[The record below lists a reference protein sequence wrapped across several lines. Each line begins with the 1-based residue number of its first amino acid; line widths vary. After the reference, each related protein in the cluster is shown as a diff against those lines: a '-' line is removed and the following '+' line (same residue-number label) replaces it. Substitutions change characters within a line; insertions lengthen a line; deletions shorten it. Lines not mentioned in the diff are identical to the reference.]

1 MRRGVTT
8 RLAVGL
14 LGLGL
19 VAGCNGEPSYQ
30 GVSFITYNYTPWD
43 LEYVQVQDAQGG
55 KAGTGSVSPGGGEG
69 AVACCYTL
77 QGTEFKVRWRGG
89 DGALMQKYMYDEAK
103 YDSVFFTKTTSVEFP
118 PTKVPPG
125 EGPLYLELHIY
136 PDEHMEMA
144 LSRELLGQVRI
155 PIVETTRWLYETH
168 GASLGQFK
176 NVYDLQRALAKVAGQ
191 AWKKYKIEDAQDM
204 RQYMLM
210 AFTVAS
216 NFDSDPRITEIL
228 NKPGRAPGDFATA
241 ITALPQA
248 TIDQI
253 KAAGSPSGDTN
264 A

>member
-8 RLAVGL
+8 KLAAGL

-19 VAGCNGEPSYQ
+19 VAGCNGEPTYQ

-77 QGTEFKVRWRGG
+77 KGTEFKVRWRGG

-103 YDSVFFTKTTSVEFP
+103 YESAFFTKTTSVEFP
-118 PTKVPPG
+118 PTKIPPG

-168 GASLGQFK
+168 GASLGQYE

-191 AWKKYKIEDAQDM
+191 AWTQYGISDAADM
-204 RQYMLM
+204 RGYMYLH
-210 AFTVAS
+210 FLVAS
-216 NFDSDPRITEIL
+216 DFDKDAEIAALL
-228 NKPGRAPGDFATA
+228 NDANRKPGDFGRMVTGLSDGKLARM
-241 ITALPQA
+241 
-248 TIDQI
+248 
-253 KAAGSPSGDTN
+253 KASGAAVGDKN
-264 A
+264 V